1 MIPESI
7 LLATIAKGPERGPR
21 RPLQD
26 TLFAAQRRVWDCT
39 ARFYAVLFGRR
50 TGKTFLAAAK
60 LVFSAK
66 RMRGGLFVY
75 LALTQ
80 RSARLIVWPIIRAL
94 AEREGLGQFLH
105 EQTLTLGP
113 LPNGSMI
120 ICTGTDD
127 MRTIETWRGTKLA
140 GVVVDECG
148 SQPDS
153 LLRYLIDDI
162 LRPALLDVQGWLM
175 LCGTPGLVMAG
186 YWYELTGPAAL
197 GNVPVFH
204 GTVYDNPTI
213 PHAARELAAM
223 CDEKGW
229 TRETPT
235 FQREWLAV
243 WCEDAGALVFP
254 LGPANHADMLPV
266 RSRTGAPLSLDG
278 WRYVIGVDVGVV
290 DATAIAVVAAH
301 EHDPR
306 EWVISTEKH
315 SRWIVDQLAGRL
327 RELLAIYPSTP
338 VVLDTG
344 GMGKLHAEELQRR
357 FGLPIRPAEKR
368 EKESAIRVTRDLLLA
383 GRIVVLSGPANDALR
398 DEWAALG
405 WDKTG
410 RLPNPNATHGDHAS
424 DATGYALRTLR
435 HYRDTE
441 EPRPLTKAELV
452 VARADELR
460 ARRIRQMC
468 HPRREAWDR

>member
-1 MIPESI
+1 MITETA
-7 LLATIAKGPERGPR
+7 LLALIAAGPENGPR
-21 RPLQD
+21 KPLVD
-26 TLFAAQRRVWDCT
+26 MLFPAQRRVWDTT

-60 LVFSAK
+60 LIVGSKK
-66 RMRGGLFVY
+66 RAGLYVY

-94 AEREGLGQFLH
+94 AEREGLGQYLH

-113 LPNGSMI
+113 LPNGSQV

-186 YWYELTGPAAL
+186 YWFELTGPERISK
-197 GNVPVFH
+197 VPVFP

-213 PHAARELAAM
+213 PHAARELEAM
-223 CDEKGW
+223 CEEKGW
-229 TRETPT
+229 TRDTPT
-235 FQREWLAV
+235 FRREWLAE
-243 WCEDAGALVFP
+243 WCEDTGSLVFP
-254 LGPANHADMLPV
+254 LGPQNHADALPTK
-266 RSRTGAPLSLDG
+266 SRTGAPLDPNL

-301 EHDPR
+301 PNDPR
-306 EWVISTEKH
+306 EWIIRTEKWN
-315 SRWIVDQLAGRL
+315 RWIVDQLAARL
-327 RELLAIYPSTP
+327 RELKAIYPGAP
-338 VVLDTG
+338 IVLDTG

-357 FGLPIRPAEKR
+357 FALPIRAAEKR
-368 EKESAIRVTRDLLLA
+368 EKESAVRVTRDLLLA
-383 GRIVVLSGPANDALR
+383 GRILVLTGPANDPLR
-398 DEWAALG
+398 DEWAALD

-410 RLPNPNATHGDHAS
+410 RLPNPNAAHGDHAS
-424 DATGYALRTLR
+424 DATGYALRALR
-435 HYRDTE
+435 HYRRGE
-441 EPRPLTKAELV
+441 EPTPLN
-452 VARADELR
+452 ARELR
-460 ARRIRQMC
+460 AESVKEMKQRRMNQM
-468 HPRREAWDR
+468 RNSGREVWDR

>member
-1 MIPESI
+1 MIPESL
-7 LLATIAKGPERGPR
+7 LLATIAEGPKRGKY
-21 RPLQD
+21 RPLVEM
-26 TLFAAQRRVWDCT
+26 LFPAQRRVWDCT
-39 ARFYAVLFGRR
+39 ARFFAVLFGRR

-60 LVFSAK
+60 LVTSAK
-66 RMRGGLFVY
+66 ARGGLYVY

-80 RSARLIVWPIIRAL
+80 RSARLIVWPIVRAL
-94 AEREGLGQFLH
+94 AEREGLGQYIH

-127 MRTIETWRGTKLA
+127 MRTIETWRGTKLS

-186 YWYELTGPAAL
+186 YWFDLTGPQRM
-197 GNVPVFH
+197 GKVPVFP

-213 PHAARELAAM
+213 PHAASELEAM
-223 CDEKGW
+223 CEEKGW
-229 TRETPT
+229 TRDTPT
-235 FQREWLAV
+235 FRREWLAE
-243 WCEDAGALVFP
+243 WCEDTGSLVFP
-254 LGPANHADMLPV
+254 LGPQNHADALPTK
-266 RSRTGAPLSLDG
+266 SRTGAPLDPNA

-301 EHDPR
+301 PHDPR
-306 EWVISTEKH
+306 EWVVRTEKYQ
-315 SRWIVDQLAGRL
+315 RWITDQLAGRL
-327 RELLAIYPSTP
+327 RELRAIYPGSP
-338 VVLDTG
+338 IVLDTG
-344 GMGKLHAEELQRR
+344 GMGRLHAEELMRR
-357 FGLPIRPAEKR
+357 FGLPIRAAEKR

-383 GRIVVLSGPANDALR
+383 GRILVLTGAANDSLR

-410 RLPNPNATHGDHAS
+410 RLPDPNATHGDHAS
-424 DATGYALRTLR
+424 DATGYALRALR
-435 HYRDTE
+435 HYRAGE
-441 EPRPLTKAELV
+441 EPAPLVGRERIAAQVAALR
-452 VARADELR
+452 VAR
-460 ARRIRQMC
+460 IRKLKSTD
-468 HPRREAWDR
+468 REAWDR